1 MVLHDVTLNLHD
13 ISRKSSYATK
23 VVLDAA
29 VGKKYFNY
37 IGEIFNIGAI
47 EINQDTR
54 SNAANLFSALSVTW
68 ANLPAQSDM
77 DWYRKVYTKHY
88 NKECICLF
96 DIFYQSQSKLL
107 GEEIKR
113 YFFVEAKTLNS
124 IYYLSDIENNVEKLY
139 FHFMEHNDEMLY
151 ILGADGK
158 VYGIV
163 SRGDLYRYYENQM
176 NRLNINQKFQAI
188 SSQDYIAAEE
198 IFQKIDTIHEV
209 PVVNN
214 GELMGVIRYKTTKNR
229 NDWEVYK
236 RRLARIRERFLS

>member
-1 MVLHDVTLNLHD
+1 M
-13 ISRKSSYATK
+13 
-23 VVLDAA
+23 
-29 VGKKYFNY
+29 
-37 IGEIFNIGAI
+37 
-47 EINQDTR
+47 
-54 SNAANLFSALSVTW
+54 
-68 ANLPAQSDM
+68 
-77 DWYRKVYTKHY
+77 
-88 NKECICLF
+88 F

>member
-1 MVLHDVTLNLHD
+1 
-13 ISRKSSYATK
+13 
-23 VVLDAA
+23 
-29 VGKKYFNY
+29 
-37 IGEIFNIGAI
+37 
-47 EINQDTR
+47 
-54 SNAANLFSALSVTW
+54 
-68 ANLPAQSDM
+68 
-77 DWYRKVYTKHY
+77 
-88 NKECICLF
+88 
-96 DIFYQSQSKLL
+96 
-107 GEEIKR
+107 
-113 YFFVEAKTLNS
+113 
-124 IYYLSDIENNVEKLY
+124 
-139 FHFMEHNDEMLY
+139 MEHNDEMLY